1 MFRYIQASYIAMM
14 NKQAYEKAKKE
25 AEAQVLRAFF
35 ATEELRKE
43 VQRKQ
48 GEARVRA
55 SMKLLRQCVEVMET
69 KLVPLLSVLLPA
81 SIKLESVAASL
92 EKVKHNLL
100 VQVWH
105 LVVTVVLKLM
115 FMLVVGSRYSQSRGG
130 TPSPG
135 YFDWNIREI
144 YPRHP

>member
-14 NKQAYEKAKKE
+14 NKLAYEKAKKE

-81 SIKLESVAASL
+81 SIKHESVAASL

-105 LVVTVVLKLM
+105 L
-115 FMLVVGSRYSQSRGG
+115 
-130 TPSPG
+130 
-135 YFDWNIREI
+135 W
-144 YPRHP
+144 

>member
-1 MFRYIQASYIAMM
+1 MFRYIQASYIAMK
-14 NKQAYEKAKKE
+14 NKQAYEKATKE

-105 LVVTVVLKLM
+105 LVVNVVRLEITSCM
-115 FMLVVGSRYSQSRGG
+115 GC
-130 TPSPG
+130 
-135 YFDWNIREI
+135 RESI
-144 YPRHP
+144 FPIQRRDSVTWIF

>member
-1 MFRYIQASYIAMM
+1 MFRYIQASYIAMK
-14 NKQAYEKAKKE
+14 NKQAYEKATKE

-105 LVVTVVLKLM
+105 LVVNVVRLEITSCM
-115 FMLVVGSRYSQSRGG
+115 
-130 TPSPG
+130 
-135 YFDWNIREI
+135 DCRESI
-144 YPRHP
+144 FPIQRRDSVTWTL

>member
-1 MFRYIQASYIAMM
+1 MM

-25 AEAQVLRAFF
+25 AEAQVLSAFF

-48 GEARVRA
+48 GEARVNA

-81 SIKLESVAASL
+81 SINLGSVAASL

-105 LVVTVVLKLM
+105 LVVNVVRLETYV
-115 FMLVVGSRYSQSRGG
+115 LVVGSRYSQSRGG
-130 TPSPG
+130 SPSPRHSDG
-135 YFDWNIREI
+135 NFRQIR
-144 YPRHP
+144 PRHP

>member
-105 LVVTVVLKLM
+105 LVVNVDCRMPRNLC
-115 FMLVVGSRYSQSRGG
+115 FGC
-130 TPSPG
+130 
-135 YFDWNIREI
+135 RESI
-144 YPRHP
+144 FPIQRRVSVT